1 MLFGYAMHL
10 RWFESLQCGGGFIQK
25 RHAVTALF
33 WPSGRE
39 KTPDFRGFFGVT
51 SFLESKP
58 GWAGGIRT
66 HGMTESK
73 SVALPLGDSPVWRT
87 RSLIAKIKLRVH
99 KSGVED
105 GTRTHGLQ
113 SHNLAL

>member
-1 MLFGYAMHL
+1 MLV
-10 RWFESLQCGGGFIQK
+10 
-25 RHAVTALF
+25 AVLKGNK
-33 WPSGRE
+33 PVP
-39 KTPDFRGFFGVT
+39 KTRAIKIANPTEVRFATWERQ
-51 SFLESKP
+51 LAA

-87 RSLIAKIKLRVH
+87 RSLINIKLRVP
-99 KSGVED
+99 SCGVED
-105 GTRTHGLQ
+105 GIRTHGLQ